1 MRPTTTVRAL
11 TVPTLVV
18 ALSLGVAC
26 ARATTEGA
34 RRYVEPDVEIPR
46 PPVVLVYRFAL
57 DADDVAIDTLGMRD
71 ATVEEISSEG
81 RAVQNQ
87 LALQIVADL
96 NDRGISAQRGSEA
109 VPVPLNAFLI
119 KGQFVTIDEG
129 SRMRRM
135 VIGFGSGSERLQ
147 TQVQVYRNTPD
158 GNVRIAAA
166 EVNAQGNRMP
176 GMAGPLAVGA
186 ATGNVARA
194 AIISGGMNVAQE
206 VTGGLGQAINNI
218 SAEIATR
225 AEAFYRD
232 KGWL

>member
-1 MRPTTTVRAL
+1 MRPAIPVRTVLILA
-11 TVPTLVV
+11 V
-18 ALSLGVAC
+18 AVAAGFGC

-34 RRYVEPDVEIPR
+34 RRYVAPGTEIPR

-57 DADDVAIDTLGMRD
+57 DADDVALDTLGMRD
-71 ATVEEISSEG
+71 ATQAEISSEG

-96 NDRGISAQRGSEA
+96 NDRGISAQRGSDA
-109 VPVPLNAFLI
+109 VPVPTNAFLL

-129 SRMRRM
+129 SRVRRM
-135 VIGFGSGSERLQ
+135 VIGFGSGSERLE
-147 TQVQVYRNTPD
+147 TRVQVYRETPN
-158 GNVRIAAA
+158 GKIRVAAA

-176 GMAGPLAVGA
+176 GMAGPMAVGA
-186 ATGNVARA
+186 ATGTAARA
-194 AIISGGMNVAQE
+194 AVISGGMNVAQE
-206 VTGGLGQAINNI
+206 VSGGLGQAINNI
-218 SAEIATR
+218 SGEIADR

>member
-1 MRPTTTVRAL
+1 MRPATPVRAR
-11 TVPTLVV
+11 TLAAV
-18 ALSLGVAC
+18 AVTLSLGLAC

-34 RRYVEPDVEIPR
+34 RRYVEPGAEIPR

-57 DADDVAIDTLGMRD
+57 DADDVALDTLGMRD
-71 ATVEEISSEG
+71 ATQEEISSEG

-96 NDRGISAQRGSEA
+96 NERGISAQRGMEA
-109 VPVPLNAFLI
+109 VPVPINAFLI
-119 KGQFVTIDEG
+119 KGQFVTIDQG
-129 SRMRRM
+129 SRVRRM
-135 VIGFGSGSERLQ
+135 VIGFGSGSESLQ

-158 GNVRIAAA
+158 GKVRIAAA
-166 EVNAQGNRMP
+166 EVNAEGNRMP

-194 AIISGGMNVAQE
+194 AVISGGMNVAQE

-218 SAEIATR
+218 SAEIADR
-225 AEAFYRD
+225 AEAFYRE